1 MEELN
6 KVIEELENWHKVR
19 EKLNAQNDRQGSYPR
34 KNKLVMDTLPR
45 AISLLKDYKNKLE
58 DDFDNDSY
66 LSKFKTK

>member
-19 EKLNAQNDRQGSYPR
+19 EKLNAQGSYPR